1 MERLRGALVTLILF
15 GINLA
20 LFLTEEL
27 FRLFFDCSLFP
38 WLALSREGMESGA
51 WWEFVTHAF
60 LHGNLL
66 HLLVN
71 MVALWFTGPIL
82 EKLLGG
88 WRYIL
93 LYLTAAIAGGVLQT
107 FSSPQSI
114 DLVGASG
121 AVCGLLVGFATLL
134 PRLEITA
141 LIFFVIPVRM
151 KAATLGWIIG
161 TMSLLRSHPP
171 MSRGM
176 GMRAPQHPRLGPAD
190 VATALLSAC
199 GPTDFR
205 DRRVA
210 NIGPVAAAAH
220 VHDKDA
226 HVLVLGDPA

>member
-1 MERLRGALVTLILF
+1 MERLRGAPVTLILF

-38 WLALSREGMESGA
+38 SLALSREGLESGA

-82 EKLLGG
+82 EELLGG

-107 FSSPQSI
+107 FSSSQSV

-134 PRLEITA
+134 PRMEITA

-151 KAATLGWIIG
+151 KAATLGWIIV
-161 TMSLLRSHPP
+161 TMSLLLWFFRIEPGIGHLAHLGGAIAGWAVCSFY
-171 MSRGM
+171 R
-176 GMRAPQHPRLGPAD
+176 RLGLVRLLPAIPPPIP
-190 VATALLSAC
+190 SS
-199 GPTDFR
+199 
-205 DRRVA
+205 
-210 NIGPVAAAAH
+210 IS
-220 VHDKDA
+220 
-226 HVLVLGDPA
+226 

>member
-1 MERLRGALVTLILF
+1 
-15 GINLA
+15 
-20 LFLTEEL
+20 
-27 FRLFFDCSLFP
+27 
-38 WLALSREGMESGA
+38 
-51 WWEFVTHAF
+51 
-60 LHGNLL
+60 
-66 HLLVN
+66 VN

-161 TMSLLRSHPP
+161 TMSLLFWFLGIEPGIGHLAHLGGAIAGWAVCTVYR
-171 MSRGM
+171 
-176 GMRAPQHPRLGPAD
+176 RLGLVRPLAAMPPPIPPAI
-190 VATALLSAC
+190 S
-199 GPTDFR
+199 
-205 DRRVA
+205 
-210 NIGPVAAAAH
+210 
-220 VHDKDA
+220 
-226 HVLVLGDPA
+226 